1 MQIQYVILWID
12 DEMERFESVGDLDR
26 INSYLLDLG
35 FTPTIRTL
43 KDGRNIN
50 NELDNYKFD
59 LIISDYNIEDGHHG
73 DDLIKQIRERGIFT
87 EVLFYSSQTDLNSI
101 ALKLLTVDRISFHS
115 GRRELMEKIET
126 LIGLTVSKLFEL
138 TATRGL
144 ITSETSD
151 LDVVI
156 EELVMDLVYNK
167 LKLPQADIDGII
179 NHYVDDL
186 LKPSPDTFLK
196 KYKELGFEKWFYRM
210 EANRK
215 WSIFRDLLKKLGG
228 ENVIAFLKINKTYGT
243 DVIGIRNKF
252 AHAKAIE
259 QNGKLYLAGL
269 GPDGDKFEFDT
280 DQCISIR
287 KNLIT
292 HRENLIGLKV
302 FLAS

>member
-12 DEMERFESVGDLDR
+12 DEIEKFESVGDVER
-26 INSYLLDLG
+26 INSFLVDLG

-43 KDGRNIN
+43 KDGTNLN
-50 NELDNYKFD
+50 DELDNYNFD
-59 LIISDYNIEDGHHG
+59 LIISDYNIVDGHHG

-126 LIGLTVSKLFEL
+126 LIGLTVSKLLEL

-151 LDVVI
+151 LDVVM

-167 LKLPQADIDGII
+167 LKLSKEEIDGII
-179 NHYVDDL
+179 STYIDER
-186 LKPSPDTFLK
+186 LKTAPDQFQK
-196 KYKELGFEKWFYRM
+196 KYEELGFEKWFCKI

-215 WSIFRDLLKKLGG
+215 WGVFRDLLKKLGG
-228 ENVIAFLKINKTYGT
+228 DEVAAFLKGNKTYG
-243 DVIGIRNKF
+243 DEVIGIRNKF

-259 QNGKLYLAGL
+259 QNGKIYLAGF
-269 GPDGDKFEFDT
+269 GAEGDKFEFDA
-280 DQCISIR
+280 DHCIAIR
-287 KNLIT
+287 KNLIA
-292 HRENLIGLKV
+292 HRENFAGLKS
-302 FLAS
+302 FLTP

>member
-12 DEMERFESVGDLDR
+12 DEMEKFESVGDVER

-50 NELDNYKFD
+50 YELDNYKFD

-101 ALKLLTVDRISFHS
+101 ALKLLTVDRISFHF

-126 LIGLTVSKLFEL
+126 LIGLTVSKLLEL

-151 LDVVI
+151 LDVVM
-156 EELVMDLVYNK
+156 EELVMDLIYNK
-167 LKLPQADIDGII
+167 LKLSQEDIDGII
-179 NHYVDDL
+179 NHYVDDML
-186 LKPSPDTFLK
+186 QPTPANFLK
-196 KYKELGFEKWFYRM
+196 KYQELGFEKWFYRM
-210 EANRK
+210 EANRNCDA
-215 WSIFRDLLKKLGG
+215 FRVLL
-228 ENVIAFLKINKTYGT
+228 NT
-243 DVIGIRNKF
+243 
-252 AHAKAIE
+252 
-259 QNGKLYLAGL
+259 
-269 GPDGDKFEFDT
+269 
-280 DQCISIR
+280 
-287 KNLIT
+287 
-292 HRENLIGLKV
+292 
-302 FLAS
+302 